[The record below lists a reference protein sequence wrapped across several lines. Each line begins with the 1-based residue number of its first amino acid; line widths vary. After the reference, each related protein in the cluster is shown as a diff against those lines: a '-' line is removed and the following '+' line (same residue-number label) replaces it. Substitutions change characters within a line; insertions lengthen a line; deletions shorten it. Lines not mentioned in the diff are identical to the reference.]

1 MSFVHLHCH
10 SEYSLLDG
18 ANRIDALIK
27 RAIELEQ
34 PGLAITDHGNMHA
47 AWEFQEKAKKAKIR
61 PILGM
66 EAYVAPEDRRIKAR
80 PAPGLKPYYH
90 LVLLAQNLTGYR
102 NLVKLTSLSYTEG
115 FYVKPRIDREL
126 LARYGEGLIVSSAC
140 MAGEVA
146 THLLSGDYARA
157 RDVAAWYAEL
167 FRDRYYL
174 EVQAHDS
181 PGQAQLNDQV
191 FRLADDLGL
200 PVVAT
205 NDAHFLTHGD
215 HDAHDVLLCIG
226 LGKDRS
232 DSNRMHY
239 DDGLYF
245 KSAPEIRERF
255 PDRPDVMENSLR
267 IAEEAGVEFVKHYNV
282 PQFPLPPGVATE
294 NELLMQLATE
304 GAKARYGTPLPDDV
318 QQRLDYELGV
328 ITKTGYAGYFLIT
341 ADFIRAARD
350 RGIPV
355 GPGRGSA
362 AGSLVAYALWITN
375 VCPLKF
381 DLLFERFLNPE
392 RVSMPDV
399 DVDFC
404 FERRGEVIEYVR
416 QKYGRDAVGQIV
428 TFGTMKSRAAIKDVG
443 RTLGFL
449 PSETDALAKLVPNG
463 PAFSMTVA
471 EAIERV
477 PDVKRLYDG
486 EPRYRQLLDYASALE
501 GLSRHTG
508 VHAAGVVIAP
518 GPLDDYVPICTQSSK
533 GAGASAGSED
543 AIVVTQYD
551 MTSLEKAGMLKMDF
565 LGLTTLTVLSDAVKA
580 IEERHGVK
588 VDLDTLPLDDEETY
602 RQLRAGRTAGVFQFE
617 SPLATDVLRRMRCD
631 RFDDLVASNALL
643 RPGPLDAGM
652 HNVYIRRKRGEET
665 VTYALPE
672 LEPILRNTYG
682 VITYQEQVMRIAQTL
697 AGISLAEADVL
708 RKAVGKKDAN
718 LIRAELGK
726 FIEKAVARGH
736 DRKTIDELAGQIE
749 TFGRY
754 GFNKCVPGHTEV
766 LDASTGR
773 LVRIED
779 LHSGAATIGA
789 VATCDTD
796 ALTLGHGRV
805 VDVMDNGVRPVFR
818 LRTESGREVEA
829 TANHP
834 LLTYDGWRNL
844 GDLQVG
850 EHVAVPRRLPV
861 EGSTDWPD
869 HEVIALGHLLAEGN
883 MCHPTGVYYY
893 NQDPAQ
899 LADFTAAAER
909 FANVAR
915 TSAVHKGTGSLY
927 TRRIERSQPNGIFE
941 WSGRLGLLG
950 RTATEKEIPAEA
962 FTLRNPQIALLLSR
976 MWAGDGHVNVADRNV
991 YYATSSKRLAQQVQH
1006 LLLRLGIIGRLR
1018 TVAFPYRGATRTGYQ
1033 LFVTGNENLR
1043 LFAEQVA
1050 ARFVRSDRRRAVEM
1064 LVLAS
1069 PAGGPSRDLIPVAVR
1084 ARVHAAKARA
1094 GVTWAQV
1101 EASADVSSRDLTPAG
1116 TNAAKIGFT
1125 RGTISRLAAYLADDE
1140 LRKLAGS
1147 DVLWDR
1153 VASVEYVGEM
1163 RTYDLEVAGTHNFV
1177 ANDVIVHNSHSVAY
1191 SVVAYH
1197 TAYLKAHYTA
1207 EFMAALLTS
1216 CIGDTES
1223 VIKYINEAREL
1234 GLEVLAPD
1242 VNESGYKFT
1251 VVGEARI
1258 RFGLGAVRNVG
1269 RGAIDSMLAAR
1280 EERPFDDFFDF
1291 VERVDLRLCNRR
1303 VFEALIHA
1311 GALDGLGG
1319 HRAQYLAALDQAMQE
1334 SGLKQEER
1342 ESGQVSLF
1350 GDPAPGEGASATRLV
1365 LPNVAPQG
1373 ESERL
1378 TREKEI
1384 IGFYISGHPL
1394 EPFRTEC
1401 ELFASHTVAQ
1411 LGRWT
1416 PDPITIGVVVTAVK
1430 RQISKRSGAEFAR
1443 LTVED
1448 FTGSTELL
1456 VFPEAW
1462 SVLAER
1468 MKTDVPV
1475 LLKGGYSKRDADAD
1489 APTFIVEGLQRFE
1502 ELRTNG
1508 QVVVCLEVVLGRD
1521 ISPDVMQDVRAVVE
1535 AHPGSAP
1542 LELHWSDGNGTR
1554 ARLRSRSL
1562 TLAATNAALKE
1573 LRMLLGDERVRLV
1586 RGG

>member
-27 RAIELEQ
+27 RALELEQ

-47 AWEFQEKAKKAKIR
+47 AWEFQEKAKKAKLR

-90 LVLLAQNLTGYR
+90 LVLLARDLVGYR

-126 LARYGEGLIVSSAC
+126 LARYGEGLVVSSAC

-157 RDVAAWYAEL
+157 RDVASWYAEL

-181 PGQAQLNDQV
+181 PGQAQLNREI

-205 NDAHFLTHGD
+205 NDAHFLTHAD

-232 DSNRMHY
+232 DPNRMHY

-245 KSAPEIRERF
+245 KSASEIRERF
-255 PDRPDVMENSLR
+255 PDRPEVLENTLR
-267 IAEEAGVEFVKHYNV
+267 IAEEAGVEFAKKYHV
-282 PQFPLPPGVATE
+282 PQFPLPPGVASE
-294 NELLMQLATE
+294 NDLLTQLSTE
-304 GAKARYGTPLPDDV
+304 GARGRYGDPLPEAV

-362 AGSLVAYALWITN
+362 AGSLVAYALGITN
-375 VCPLKF
+375 VCPLEF

-471 EAIERV
+471 EAIDQV
-477 PDVKRLYDG
+477 PEVRKLYEG
-486 EPRYRQLLDYASALE
+486 EARYRQLLDYASALE

-518 GPLDDYVPICTQSSK
+518 GPLDEYVPICTQSSK
-533 GAGASAGSED
+533 GSGASAGSDE

-551 MTSLEKAGMLKMDF
+551 MTALEKAGMLKMDF
-565 LGLTTLTVLSDAVKA
+565 LGLTTLTVITDAVKA
-580 IEERHGVK
+580 VEARHGVRI
-588 VDLDTLPLDDEETY
+588 DLDTLPLDDEETY

-652 HNVYIRRKRGEET
+652 HNVYIRRKRGEEQ
-665 VTYALPE
+665 VSYALPE

-708 RKAVGKKDAN
+708 RKAVGKKDAE
-718 LIRAELGK
+718 LIRVELGK
-726 FIEKAVARGH
+726 FTEKAVGLGH
-736 DRKTIDELAGQIE
+736 DPKTIEELAGQIE

-754 GFNKCVPGHTEV
+754 GFNK
-766 LDASTGR
+766 
-773 LVRIED
+773 
-779 LHSGAATIGA
+779 
-789 VATCDTD
+789 
-796 ALTLGHGRV
+796 
-805 VDVMDNGVRPVFR
+805 
-818 LRTESGREVEA
+818 
-829 TANHP
+829 
-834 LLTYDGWRNL
+834 
-844 GDLQVG
+844 
-850 EHVAVPRRLPV
+850 
-861 EGSTDWPD
+861 
-869 HEVIALGHLLAEGN
+869 
-883 MCHPTGVYYY
+883 
-893 NQDPAQ
+893 
-899 LADFTAAAER
+899 
-909 FANVAR
+909 
-915 TSAVHKGTGSLY
+915 
-927 TRRIERSQPNGIFE
+927 
-941 WSGRLGLLG
+941 
-950 RTATEKEIPAEA
+950 
-962 FTLRNPQIALLLSR
+962 
-976 MWAGDGHVNVADRNV
+976 
-991 YYATSSKRLAQQVQH
+991 
-1006 LLLRLGIIGRLR
+1006 
-1018 TVAFPYRGATRTGYQ
+1018 
-1033 LFVTGNENLR
+1033 
-1043 LFAEQVA
+1043 
-1050 ARFVRSDRRRAVEM
+1050 
-1064 LVLAS
+1064 
-1069 PAGGPSRDLIPVAVR
+1069 
-1084 ARVHAAKARA
+1084 
-1094 GVTWAQV
+1094 
-1101 EASADVSSRDLTPAG
+1101 
-1116 TNAAKIGFT
+1116 
-1125 RGTISRLAAYLADDE
+1125 
-1140 LRKLAGS
+1140 
-1147 DVLWDR
+1147 
-1153 VASVEYVGEM
+1153 
-1163 RTYDLEVAGTHNFV
+1163 
-1177 ANDVIVHNSHSVAY
+1177 SHSVAY

-1251 VVGEARI
+1251 VVGESRI

-1280 EERPFDDFFDF
+1280 RERPFDDFFDF
-1291 VERVDLRLCNRR
+1291 VERVDLRACNRR

-1334 SGLKQEER
+1334 AGLKQEER

-1350 GDPAPGEGASATRLV
+1350 GDPAPGGEGTSVHTRLT

-1378 TREKEI
+1378 MREKEI

-1401 ELFASHTVAQ
+1401 ELFASHTVSQ
-1411 LGRWT
+1411 LGSWT
-1416 PDPITIGVVVTAVK
+1416 ADPITLGVVVTAVK

-1448 FTGSTELL
+1448 FSGSAELL

-1489 APTFIVEGLQRFE
+1489 SPTFIVEGLQRFE

-1508 QVVVCLEVVLGRD
+1508 QVIVCLELVLGRD
-1521 ISPDVMQDVRAVVE
+1521 VSPDVMDDVRAVIE
-1535 AHPGSAP
+1535 GHPGSAP
-1542 LELHWSDGNGTR
+1542 LELHWSDGNGSR

-1573 LRMLLGDERVRLV
+1573 LRMLLGDGQVRLV